1 MADITRIQSERSRPG
16 RNIIADLAK
25 SIEVIVRQLGLRA
38 KFTAV
43 IADAEKAEY
52 AAERL
57 RDTAIESAG
66 VAESVPLVPAIP
78 IRSNSGRDVLSYTS
92 DDVRLDTLPN
102 QVVEDIY
109 VACNWLIAT
118 QNSRGRQADGRNRE
132 SAIAARMAEL
142 HDRLG
147 GLIKL

>member
-1 MADITRIQSERSRPG
+1 MADITRMLGEQSRPR
-16 RNIIADLAK
+16 RNIIADLAR
-25 SIEVIVRQLGLRA
+25 SIEVTVRQLGLRA

-52 AAERL
+52 AAEQL

-78 IRSNSGRDVLSYTS
+78 LRSGWGRDVRALSNDS
-92 DDVRLDTLPN
+92 AVRDRRPN
-102 QVVEDIY
+102 QVVEDIFL
-109 VACNWLIAT
+109 ACNWLAAT
-118 QNSRGRQADGRNRE
+118 QNSRCRQADGRNRE

-147 GLIKL
+147 GLLK

>member
-1 MADITRIQSERSRPG
+1 MADITRMLGEQSRPR
-16 RNIIADLAK
+16 RNIIADLAR
-25 SIEVIVRQLGLRA
+25 SIEVTVRQLGLRA

-52 AAERL
+52 AAEQL

-78 IRSNSGRDVLSYTS
+78 IRSGSGRDVPSHTNDS
-92 DDVRLDTLPN
+92 AVRDRRPN
-102 QVVEDIY
+102 QVVEDIFL
-109 VACNWLIAT
+109 ACNWLAAT
-118 QNSRGRQADGRNRE
+118 QNSRCRQADGRNRE

-147 GLIKL
+147 GLLK